1 MTRALKQPSSGS
13 ASCYWCDRPFQLRQ
27 SGGHAQ
33 RFCSPRCR
41 LAFHAA
47 VRRWTVDTIEAGV
60 LNIDHIIEEELVA
73 LDDPGASQLY
83 EADGEQRQYDW
94 HRKVL
99 SEVPLPW
106 GYGPTAAVSGRKD
119 RGDRGG
125 LGASFCSPSMPR
137 NAPISGLWQ
146 PDCLLDPDLMPMV
159 FRSEWRAIA

>member
-13 ASCYWCDRPFQLRQ
+13 ASCSWCDRPFQLRQ

-33 RFCSPRCR
+33 RFCSPCCR

-73 LDDPGASQLY
+73 LDDPGASQRY
-83 EADGEQRQYDW
+83 EEDGEQRQYDW

-106 GYGPTAAVSGRKD
+106 GYGPTAAVSGRKEAIGAVGVGKSIFLLPIHAEKCAD
-119 RGDRGG
+119 FRVVATG
-125 LGASFCSPSMPR
+125 LFA
-137 NAPISGLWQ
+137 
-146 PDCLLDPDLMPMV
+146 
-159 FRSEWRAIA
+159 